1 MAPGGHSIS
10 VLRAMKKIKDK
21 SSVANDKMVA
31 CLLGCRECLGK
42 SGFSEGSLVLCVA
55 VYITCWMVCLVVVGC
70 VRGGVSWLFFK
81 WLTRW

>member
-21 SSVANDKMVA
+21 SSVANGKMVA

-42 SGFSEGSLVLCVA
+42 
-55 VYITCWMVCLVVVGC
+55 T
-70 VRGGVSWLFFK
+70 VSA
-81 WLTRW
+81 RAP